1 MIEAAELPFGP
12 GLNVITG
19 ETGAGKSLV
28 VGALELLVGLRHK
41 AGAKVVRAG
50 AAAARVEGRFE
61 LVSGSERARVV
72 RAYLERELPE
82 LVEEFDESV
91 GDGHVHELILGRT
104 ITKDGRSRAHV
115 GQRPASL
122 KSLAGVASL
131 MFEIHGQND
140 HQRLL
145 QRDEQLALLDGFAG
159 AREDLTA
166 YRAARKAWRGLRDE
180 LTRFEAERAER
191 RDRLDL
197 LRFQFGELDE
207 AGLEAGEAARLN
219 DERERLSHAEAL
231 SSELGGVA
239 MGLSESDDALLD
251 TLRQMER
258 RVEAWRKRIN
268 GLEDAA
274 NNLREA
280 VVFAE
285 EAAVALVSFTSDLE
299 VDPARLEEV
308 EERTDELERL
318 QDKYGC
324 DEAGLI
330 ALRAELG
337 AGIDELEALESSSGA
352 LESRVAEARAA
363 MEARAAKLT
372 AKRKAAMKPLA
383 KAVEGALAGLG
394 LAKARFSLVFVAE
407 GTAAK
412 DKAVAKA
419 EAAVTTKAAS
429 AVTTSKGAAK
439 PAAHKAANAAST
451 RAASDASP
459 QSAKAVSAKAN
470 GAASQGAA
478 SASSGAAS
486 FTSHG
491 VEGVEFLLAANPGEP
506 PASLATVASGGEAAR
521 IMLALESVLVA
532 NETGRCL
539 VFDEVDTGVGGRLGP
554 EVAARLRELGENH
567 QVLCVTHLPAIAA
580 GAHRH
585 LRVAKET
592 RSGRTVT
599 VFAELA
605 GEPRVRELADMIAGG
620 ADEAT
625 ARAEAGRLL
634 AAFA

>member
-61 LVSGSERARVV
+61 LVAGSERARVV

-180 LTRFEAERAER
+180 LIRFEAERAER

-207 AGLEAGEAARLN
+207 AGLKAGEAARLN

-330 ALRAELG
+330 ALCAELG

-407 GTAAK
+407 GTA
-412 DKAVAKA
+412 VAKA
-419 EAAVTTKAAS
+419 EAAVTTKAE
-429 AVTTSKGAAK
+429 AVATTSKGAPK
-439 PAAHKAANAAST
+439 SAAHKAASAASS
-451 RAASDASP
+451 R
-459 QSAKAVSAKAN
+459 
-470 GAASQGAA
+470 
-478 SASSGAAS
+478 AAS

>member
-61 LVSGSERARVV
+61 LVAGSERARVV

-122 KSLAGVASL
+122 KSLAGVAGL
-131 MFEIHGQND
+131 LFEIHGQND

-180 LTRFEAERAER
+180 LVRFEAERAER

-207 AGLEAGEAARLN
+207 AGLQAGEAARLN

-231 SSELGGVA
+231 SMELGGVA

-330 ALRAELG
+330 ALCAELG

-372 AKRKAAMKPLA
+372 AKRKAAMKPLS

-394 LAKARFSLVFVAE
+394 LAKARFSMVFVAE

-412 DKAVAKA
+412 DKAPAKA
-419 EAAVTTKAAS
+419 ETAVTTQANAA
-429 AVTTSKGAAK
+429 ATTSQGAAK
-439 PAAHKAANAAST
+439 PAAHKAANAASS

-459 QSAKAVSAKAN
+459 QSGKVDSAKAN

-478 SASSGAAS
+478 RSGAAS

-521 IMLALESVLVA
+521 IMLALESVLAA

-634 AAFA
+634 AALA